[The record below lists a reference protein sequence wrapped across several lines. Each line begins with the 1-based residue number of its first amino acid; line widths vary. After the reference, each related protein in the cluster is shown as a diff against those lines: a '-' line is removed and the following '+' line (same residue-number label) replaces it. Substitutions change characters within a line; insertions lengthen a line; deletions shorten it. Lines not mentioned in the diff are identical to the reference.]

1 MKGGA
6 ITTKREK
13 RDAIDKTYSKIELRE
28 VLLAN
33 DDKTMKRTE
42 IRTLPKERM
51 LDIIIERN
59 LLQPRK
65 TDEEKI
71 LKDKYTVEE
80 LKKEVKE
87 HAEAKG
93 YGADR
98 IKELMKLKKPELIK
112 YIKENKAF
120 EEDEGEKIRLEAVKQ
135 EKRDK
140 AVKKEE
146 DREKLNKQA
155 EEQHALRKANK
166 AKPVEEEKE
175 SECCRLCREEKEAKA
190 KKAEEP
196 KEEQK
201 KPKIL
206 KTKTHKVIHLET
218 LESSEDEDTKSFR
231 KAMKAKRESEKPVKV
246 VVQEKI
252 EKKPS
257 WAIRQEA
264 EPKEEKKPKKS
275 QHKIDLE
282 AQLEVVDKFEKKVK
296 ELEKKKNDKLSP
308 FQPMANL
315 KPEGQAIL
323 SKYGAK
329 ITEARKDLRK
339 AVEDYEELKQKH
351 PY

>member
-13 RDAIDKTYSKIELRE
+13 RDAIDKTYNKIELRD
-28 VLLAN
+28 VLLTN

-42 IRTLPKERM
+42 IRNLTKEQM
-51 LDIIIERN
+51 LDIIMERN

-87 HAEAKG
+87 HAEACG
-93 YGADR
+93 CNADK

-112 YIKENKAF
+112 YIKDNEVF
-120 EEDEGEKIRLEAVKQ
+120 EEDKEEKERLETVKQ

-206 KTKTHKVIHLET
+206 KT
-218 LESSEDEDTKSFR
+218 
-231 KAMKAKRESEKPVKV
+231 EKPVKV
-246 VVQEKI
+246 VAQEKI

-308 FQPMANL
+308 LQPMANL
-315 KPEGQAIL
+315 KPEGQAIMT
-323 SKYGAK
+323 KYGAK

-339 AVEDYEELKQKH
+339 AVDDYEELQQKH

>member
-13 RDAIDKTYSKIELRE
+13 RDAINKTYNKIELRE

-42 IRTLPKERM
+42 IRNLTKEQM

-71 LKDKYTVEE
+71 IKDKYTVEE

-87 HAEAKG
+87 HAEACKC
-93 YGADR
+93 GADK

-112 YIKENKAF
+112 YIKDNEVF
-120 EEDEGEKIRLEAVKQ
+120 EEDKEEKIRLEAVKQ

-166 AKPVEEEKE
+166 TKPVEEEKE

-190 KKAEEP
+190 KRAEEP

-206 KTKTHKVIHLET
+206 KT
-218 LESSEDEDTKSFR
+218 
-231 KAMKAKRESEKPVKV
+231 EKPVKV
-246 VVQEKI
+246 IVQEKI

-264 EPKEEKKPKKS
+264 EPKEDKKPKKS

-282 AQLEVVDKFEKKVK
+282 AQLEVVDNLEKKVK
-296 ELEKKKNDKLSP
+296 NLEEKKRTKL
-308 FQPMANL
+308 QPLQPEANL
-315 KPEGQAIL
+315 KPEGQAIMT
-323 SKYGAK
+323 KYGAK
-329 ITEARKDLRK
+329 ITEARKNLRK
-339 AVEDYEELKQKH
+339 AVDDYEELQQKH

>member
-13 RDAIDKTYSKIELRE
+13 RDAIDKTYNKIELRE
-28 VLLAN
+28 VLLTH

-42 IRTLPKERM
+42 IRNLTKEQM
-51 LDIIIERN
+51 LDIIMERN

-80 LKKEVKE
+80 LKKEIRE
-87 HAEAKG
+87 
-93 YGADR
+93 YADAR
-98 IKELMKLKKPELIK
+98 NFDPTRVKELMKLKKPELIK
-112 YIKENKAF
+112 FMKEEKLF
-120 EEDEGEKIRLEAVKQ
+120 EEDKEEKERLIAVKQ
-135 EKRDK
+135 EKRER

-146 DREKLNKQA
+146 EKEKLEKRA
-155 EEQHALRKANK
+155 EEQLALRRANK
-166 AKPVEEEKE
+166 PKPEEKE
-175 SECCRLCREEKEAKA
+175 GESDCCRLCREENEAKA
-190 KKAEEP
+190 EKA
-196 KEEQK
+196 KEEILKKRNADIEKQKAFLKKLEDDKKPKVEEK

-206 KTKTHKVIHLET
+206 KT
-218 LESSEDEDTKSFR
+218 
-231 KAMKAKRESEKPVKV
+231 EKPVKV

-257 WAIRQEA
+257 WAIRQDE

-275 QHKIDLE
+275 QHKIDLD

-296 ELEKKKNDKLSP
+296 SLEEKKRIKL
-308 FQPMANL
+308 QPLQPEANL
-315 KPEGQAIL
+315 KPEGQAIMT
-323 SKYGAK
+323 KYGDK
-329 ITEARKDLRK
+329 ITEARKNLRK
-339 AVEDYEELKQKH
+339 AVDEYEELKQKH

>member
-1 MKGGA
+1 MKGGT

-13 RDAIDKTYSKIELRE
+13 RDAIDKTYSKIELRD

-87 HAEAKG
+87 HAEKKG

-135 EKRDK
+135 EKREK

-146 DREKLNKQA
+146 DREKLEKRA
-155 EEQHALRKANK
+155 EEQLALRRANK
-166 AKPVEEEKE
+166 PKPVEEEKE

-257 WAIRQEA
+257 WAIRQEM
-264 EPKEEKKPKKS
+264 EPKEEKKPKKN

-296 ELEKKKNDKLSP
+296 SLEEKKRTKL
-308 FQPMANL
+308 QPLQPEANL
-315 KPEGQAIL
+315 KPEGQAIMT
-323 SKYGAK
+323 KYGAK
-329 ITEARKDLRK
+329 ITEARKNLRQ
-339 AVEDYEELKQKH
+339 AVEDYEDLKQKH

>member
-13 RDAIDKTYSKIELRE
+13 RDAIDKTYNKIELRE

-42 IRTLPKERM
+42 IRTLSKERM

-71 LKDKYTVEE
+71 IKDKYTVEE

-87 HAEAKG
+87 HAEACKC
-93 YGADR
+93 GADK

-112 YIKENKAF
+112 YIKDNEVF
-120 EEDEGEKIRLEAVKQ
+120 EEDKEEKIRLEAVKQ
-135 EKRDK
+135 EKREK

-166 AKPVEEEKE
+166 AKPDEEEKE

-190 KKAEEP
+190 KRAEEP

-231 KAMKAKRESEKPVKV
+231 KAMKAKCESEKPVKV
-246 VVQEKI
+246 VVHEKI

-264 EPKEEKKPKKS
+264 EPKEEKKPKKN

-282 AQLEVVDKFEKKVK
+282 AQLEVVDNLEKKVK
-296 ELEKKKNDKLSP
+296 NLEEKKRTKL
-308 FQPMANL
+308 QPLQPEANL
-315 KPEGQAIL
+315 KPEGQAIMT
-323 SKYGAK
+323 KYGAK
-329 ITEARKDLRK
+329 ITEARKDLRR
-339 AVEDYEELKQKH
+339 AVDDYEELQQKH

>member
-28 VLLAN
+28 VLLTN

-42 IRTLPKERM
+42 IRNLTKDQM

-87 HAEAKG
+87 HAESKG

-120 EEDEGEKIRLEAVKQ
+120 EEDEGEKIRLETVKQ

-146 DREKLNKQA
+146 DREKLDKLA

-166 AKPVEEEKE
+166 PKPVEKE

-196 KEEQK
+196 KEKICDVCGGIKETN
-201 KPKIL
+201 KPEPEPVAEEKVKKIL
-206 KTKTHKVIHLET
+206 KTKVI
-218 LESSEDEDTKSFR
+218 D
-231 KAMKAKRESEKPVKV
+231 
-246 VVQEKI
+246 QEKF

-257 WAIRQEA
+257 WTIRQET

-282 AQLEVVDKFEKKVK
+282 AQLEVVDKFEKILKSL
-296 ELEKKKNDKLSP
+296 EEKKRTKL
-308 FQPMANL
+308 QPLQPEANL
-315 KPEGQAIL
+315 KPEGQAIMT
-323 SKYGAK
+323 KYGTK
-329 ITEARKDLRK
+329 ITEARKNLRK
-339 AVEDYEELKQKH
+339 AVDEYEELQQKH